1 MNNSNQSKLAASFEF
16 RFSNFDFRAPMISS
30 RWIGKRKPY
39 WDRLGLIIEKTG
51 RRGLS
56 VLTYSELSEL
66 GLLYRQ
72 IAADLASVREDPL
85 SRPWA
90 GYLNQ
95 LLARAHNLIY
105 MGRTAHPWS
114 ILDFYRREFP
124 RVFRRTW
131 KYTALAFMLFIA
143 GAIAGFL
150 ATLGDP
156 ALQRFFLGP
165 QMSASID
172 RREMWTHS
180 VLTIKPL
187 ASSAIMTNNLTVS
200 FTMFAAGILGGLGTV
215 YLLAMNGVVMGV
227 IGAACWQAGMSVQL
241 WSFVAPHGILE
252 LPAVFIAGGG
262 GLLLARGL
270 LFPGELPRR
279 ESVNFY
285 GGQGVR
291 LALGI
296 IPLLLVAG
304 VLEGFFSPS
313 SLPVAA
319 KFACSAAAGGL
330 LFLYLRSGRGV
341 EPSRVESRESRVEQP
356 ESLESKVE

>member
-1 MNNSNQSKLAASFEF
+1 
-16 RFSNFDFRAPMISS
+16 MISS

-39 WDRLGLIIEKTG
+39 WDRLGSIIEKTG

-56 VLTYSELSEL
+56 VLTYPELSEL

-72 IAADLASVREDPL
+72 VAADLASVREDPL

-105 MGRTAHPWS
+105 MGRPARPS
-114 ILDFYRREFP
+114 YILGFYRREFP
-124 RVFRRTW
+124 RIFRQTW
-131 KYTALAFMLFIA
+131 KYTALAFMLFFV
-143 GAIAGFL
+143 GAMAGFFSSL
-150 ATLGDP
+150 ADP
-156 ALQRFFLGP
+156 SLQRFFLGP
-165 QMSASID
+165 GMSATID

-187 ASSAIMTNNLTVS
+187 ASSAIMTNNLSVS
-200 FTMFAAGILGGLGTV
+200 SMMFAMGILGGIGTV
-215 YLLAMNGVVMGV
+215 FLLGMNGVLIGV
-227 IGAACWQAGMSVQL
+227 IGAACWQAGMSLQL

-270 LFPGELPRR
+270 LFPAELPRR
-279 ESVNFY
+279 DSLIYY

-313 SLPVAA
+313 YLPPAA
-319 KFACSAAAGGL
+319 KFACSAAAGGV
-330 LFLYLRSGRGV
+330 LFLYLNSA
-341 EPSRVESRESRVEQP
+341 
-356 ESLESKVE
+356 

>member
-1 MNNSNQSKLAASFEF
+1 
-16 RFSNFDFRAPMISS
+16 MISA
-30 RWIGKRKPY
+30 RWIEKRKPY

-51 RRGLS
+51 RRGLR
-56 VLTYSELSEL
+56 VLTYAELSEL

-105 MGRTAHPWS
+105 MGRTVPPRF
-114 ILDFYRREFP
+114 ILGFYGRDFP
-124 RVFRRTW
+124 HLFRRTW
-131 KYTALAFMLFIA
+131 KYTGLAFMLFIA
-143 GAIAGFL
+143 GAIAGFS
-150 ATLGDP
+150 ATLADP

-165 QMSASID
+165 EMSATID

-187 ASSAIMTNNLTVS
+187 ASSAIMTNNLSVS
-200 FTMFAAGILGGLGTV
+200 FTVFAAGILGGIGTV
-215 YLLAMNGVVMGV
+215 FLLAMNGVLMGA
-227 IGAACWQAGMSVQL
+227 IGAACWQAGMSLQL

-279 ESVNFY
+279 DSLTYY
-285 GGQGVR
+285 GGLGVR

-296 IPLLLVAG
+296 IPLLVVAG
-304 VLEGFFSPS
+304 ALEGFLSPS
-313 SLPVAA
+313 GLPVAA

-330 LFLYLRSGRGV
+330 LFLYLGSSRGV
-341 EPSRVESRESRVEQP
+341 EKLRS
-356 ESLESKVE
+356 